1 MAARAESQP
10 AGSRGR
16 WPFSPREAVGGGRS
30 GGSGGPYARGV
41 ISFAIPAH
49 NEEKLIGAVVR
60 AIGESARACGV
71 EFDIT
76 VADDASTDATPQIA
90 AEAGARVVRIERR
103 QIAASR
109 NAAARA
115 SAGERL
121 VFVDAD
127 TLMTEAALRAII
139 AALDAGAAGG
149 GTRVIF
155 DGEMPLWARV
165 IGPIVLRSLWW
176 SGYTGGACLFCRR
189 EVFDAVGGFDETV
202 YASEEIWFA
211 KAVRLHGRFVVVRE
225 PVVTS
230 ARKMRSFGAWETF
243 WMLARMALRG
253 PGTLGKREGLEM
265 WYGPRREDP
274 GSEIERAGGAASR
287 DEGPR

>member
-1 MAARAESQP
+1 M
-10 AGSRGR
+10 
-16 WPFSPREAVGGGRS
+16 
-30 GGSGGPYARGV
+30 

-49 NEEKLIGAVVR
+49 NEERLIGAVVR
-60 AIGESARACGV
+60 AIGDAARACGV

-76 VADDASTDATPQIA
+76 VADDASTDATARIA

-121 VFVDAD
+121 VFVDGD
-127 TLMTEAALRAII
+127 TVLTAEALRGIV
-139 AALDAGAAGG
+139 AAFEAGAAGG
-149 GTRVIF
+149 GTRIKF
-155 DGEMPLWARV
+155 DGRIPLWARIV
-165 IGPIVLRSLWW
+165 GPVATRMLWW

-211 KAVRLHGRFVVVRE
+211 KAVRQHGRFVVVRE

-230 ARKMRSFGAWETF
+230 ARKLRSFSGWETL
-243 WMLARMALRG
+243 WLMTRMALRG
-253 PGTLGKREGLEM
+253 PGSVNQREGLEL

-274 GSEIERAGGAASR
+274 GSEIEQAGGAPPR
-287 DEGPR
+287 DDARR

>member
-1 MAARAESQP
+1 MY
-10 AGSRGR
+10 G
-16 WPFSPREAVGGGRS
+16 GGGREPTADFN
-30 GGSGGPYARGV
+30 GQGVDFAAGETRLGACTGGPYARGV

-49 NEEKLIGAVVR
+49 NEERLIGAVVR

-76 VADDASTDATPQIA
+76 VADDASTDATA
-90 AEAGARVVRIERR
+90 RTATEAGAKVVRIERR

-115 SAGERL
+115 STGERL
-121 VFVDAD
+121 VFVDGD
-127 TLMTEAALRAII
+127 TVMTEAALRAII

-149 GTRVIF
+149 GTRIAF
-155 DGEMPLWARV
+155 DGRIPLWARMVGPV
-165 IGPIVLRSLWW
+165 ITRALWW

-189 EVFDAVGGFDETV
+189 DVFDAVGGFDETV

-211 KAVRLHGRFVVVRE
+211 RAIKRIGKFKVVSE

-230 ARKMRSFGAWETF
+230 ARKLRSFSGWETI
-243 WMLARMALRG
+243 WLALRMAVRG
-253 PGTLGKREGLEM
+253 TGSVSRREGLEM

-274 GSEIERAGGAASR
+274 GSELERGDGAAPMR
-287 DEGPR
+287 KR